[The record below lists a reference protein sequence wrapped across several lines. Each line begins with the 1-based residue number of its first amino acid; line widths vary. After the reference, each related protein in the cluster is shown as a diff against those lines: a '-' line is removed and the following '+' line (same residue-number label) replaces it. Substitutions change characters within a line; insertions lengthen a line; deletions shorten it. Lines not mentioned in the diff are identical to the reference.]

1 MNDELCCYTGG
12 DHLALGGKGK
22 MSGTGW
28 HIEYIGKY
36 SGKRSRKKKNGKS
49 KQKCIYYENGDS
61 NVCLKKM
68 CDCLGVKGCK
78 FYKD

>member
-36 SGKRSRKKKNGKS
+36 SGKRSRKKRMGRANR
-49 KQKCIYYENGDS
+49 
-61 NVCLKKM
+61 NVFIM
-68 CDCLGVKGCK
+68 RMETQMSA
-78 FYKD
+78 